1 MAIGAEAEQ
10 FGKVTDEQKLM
21 AQMCH
26 FSALAGIVA
35 CGMAMPL
42 GPVLIWQAKK
52 NLGPFVDA
60 NGKEALN
67 FQLTYWP
74 PTFLFMLLGAFW
86 IDWFLVLPAILIIF
100 AGTMAFLGG
109 LKAGEGQMYRY
120 PACLRLIR

>member
-1 MAIGAEAEQ
+1 MATGTEAEQ

-26 FSALAGIVA
+26 FSALAGVFA
-35 CGMAMPL
+35 CGLAMPL

-60 NGKEALN
+60 TGKEALN
-67 FQLTYWP
+67 FQLTWWV
-74 PTFLFMLLGAFW
+74 PTILLSFLAFIAAEFLL
-86 IDWFLVLPAILIIF
+86 LPALIVIF
-100 AGTMAFLGG
+100 AGAMAFIAGV
-109 LKAGEGQMYRY
+109 KAGEGQMYRY